1 MAKPRE
7 RKRHVQQDWLNGDGT
22 KKARKRKKGARP
34 VGRPRKLGAGS
45 PHTIRESFKASEPLH
60 IVLRVEKVM
69 SNLRRRNMFRAL
81 RAATLAIAA
90 REDFRIVHV
99 SIQRLHVHLLVE
111 ADGKRALSRGLQAF
125 EISAAKHLNAA
136 LKWKQRRRG
145 KVFSDRYH
153 AEVIRSR
160 RQARHALAY
169 VLNNWRK
176 HREDQGRSWNVDPY
190 SSGCSFTGWKVYA
203 TKLFMW
209 EVPATYDAMVVWVPK
224 TWLLREGW
232 MLYGRIDFR
241 EVPSSKVKTS
251 QRRGA
256 SPAAVVIAGLADV

>member
-1 MAKPRE
+1 MARPRE
-7 RKRHVQQDWLNGDGT
+7 RKRHVQQDWLNEDGT

-34 VGRPRKLGAGS
+34 VGRPRKPGAGS

-60 IVLRVEKVM
+60 IVLRVEEVM
-69 SNLRRRNMFRAL
+69 GNLRRRSMYRAL
-81 RAATLAIAA
+81 RAATLAVAS
-90 REDFRIVHV
+90 REDFRIVHL

-125 EISAAKHLNAA
+125 EISAAKHMNAG

-145 KVFSDRYH
+145 KVFTDRYH
-153 AEVIRSR
+153 SEVIRSR

-176 HREDQGRSWNVDPY
+176 HREDRGMSWNVDPF
-190 SSGCSFTGWKVYA
+190 SSGCSFTGWKA
-203 TKLFMW
+203 LEKKLVMW
-209 EVPATYDAMVVWVPK
+209 KVPATYEAMIVWLPK

-241 EVPSSKVKTS
+241 EVPSSRRK
-251 QRRGA
+251 QRA
-256 SPAAVVIAGLADV
+256 TQAGPRARVRS